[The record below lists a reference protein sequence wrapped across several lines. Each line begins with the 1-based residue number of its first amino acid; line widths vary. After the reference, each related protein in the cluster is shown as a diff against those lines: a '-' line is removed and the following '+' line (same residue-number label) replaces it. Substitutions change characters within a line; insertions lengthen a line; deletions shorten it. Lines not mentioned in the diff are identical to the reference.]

1 MGLMMDKKELRNL
14 LAGLSL
20 VALVGG
26 AGLGLT
32 GCAATG
38 SGNGTTRPESAESD
52 EVDEGT
58 FTG

>member
-1 MGLMMDKKELRNL
+1 MEKKELRNL

-26 AGLGLT
+26 AGLGVT

-38 SGNGTTRPESAESD
+38 SGNGGTKPESAETN

>member
-1 MGLMMDKKELRNL
+1 MMEKKELRNL

-26 AGLGLT
+26 AGLGVT

-38 SGNGTTRPESAESD
+38 SGNGGTKPESAETN